1 MFMIQIFLM
10 FLGFFFLV
18 LATFGIQ
25 AHPRFNF
32 EPAGLALWLL
42 ALIIGSL
49 VGIHVIMGR

>member
-1 MFMIQIFLM
+1 MSSERKSNF
-10 FLGFFFLV
+10 FLGFLFLV

-25 AHPRFNF
+25 VHPRFNF